1 MASVRVTEADFDVGA
16 ETALLLAASA
26 GAGGLASFVGV
37 VRSDVAHPITA
48 MTLEHYPGMTERAL
62 ARIAAEAETRF
73 GLLGCTIVH
82 RCGLL
87 RPGEQI
93 VLVLAAAAHRAA
105 ALDGCAFLIDWLKT
119 AAPFWKKEHLPDG
132 SHRWVDARAEDD
144 TAAARWA

>member
-1 MASVRVTEADFDVGA
+1 MARVVVTEADFDVGA
-16 ETALLLAASA
+16 ETASLLSGSA
-26 GAGGLASFVGV
+26 GAGGLASFVGI
-37 VRSDVAHPITA
+37 VRSDAAQPITA
-48 MTLEHYPGMTERAL
+48 LTLEHYPGMTERAL
-62 ARIAAEAETRF
+62 ERIAEQAETRF

-105 ALDGCAFLIDWLKT
+105 ALEGCAFLIDWLKT

-132 SHRWVDARAEDD
+132 SQRWVDARAEDD
-144 TAAARWA
+144 AAAARWG